1 MKSVKSE
8 IEESGELKFC
18 NSIKQGYYVTGDESA
33 LRKIIQE
40 KINELKTPEG
50 KAVLKI
56 YMQNSLFSLTEN
68 EIDFYKLCICIIKQY
83 ELDIKNEYILSD
95 MQTEGFMIQVSW
107 IRSLKGYTIKLSDDE
122 KNALTGTLS
131 YRSVENSVEKMARCG
146 IEMVQ
151 EEVYYLASMLLG
163 IETTGFKT
171 HREEERF
178 IEKIADQFISNF
190 ERITCLVFYNR
201 SKLRHELFHHL
212 RALFYRM
219 KYGTP
224 SDNPLTRDI
233 KQMYSFVFEATR
245 RAIAEVGNDFMRDIP
260 DTEIAY
266 LCIYMVSNLDEKKVH
281 QSAKYDGSILIVGP
295 KNMAI
300 ATLIKEQIQNLLG
313 DSFEYDVISLSR
325 LKTRMLSEYV
335 MVSIGVS
342 PNTKFIDS
350 VEKLPNGAI
359 ITNTAMETSVK
370 DVYAAGDCGTVYHK
384 ILKKPAFIALGTY
397 ANKQG
402 RLAGDSMIGKEVC
415 FDRALGTSMLRCLGM
430 EFAKTGISEKEA
442 KREGLDVKIKTVT
455 TRSHARYYPDPV
467 ELTIKFVYDAKD
479 HTLLGAQI
487 MGAKEAAWRIDVCAC
502 AIDQGMTTEELGYLD
517 LGYAPMFAGVWDA
530 IGIAANAS
538 K

>member
-1 MKSVKSE
+1 M
-8 IEESGELKFC
+8 
-18 NSIKQGYYVTGDESA
+18 
-33 LRKIIQE
+33 
-40 KINELKTPEG
+40 
-50 KAVLKI
+50 
-56 YMQNSLFSLTEN
+56 
-68 EIDFYKLCICIIKQY
+68 
-83 ELDIKNEYILSD
+83 
-95 MQTEGFMIQVSW
+95 
-107 IRSLKGYTIKLSDDE
+107 
-122 KNALTGTLS
+122 S

-335 MVSIGVS
+335 MVVLVDVPRGKVTVENVVETSIVL
-342 PNTKFIDS
+342 NKEDQQKIVDILQN
-350 VEKLPNGAI
+350 EKLLSKYNNKIEDILSIVEENVTQPIERKELYFSLFRYFNSRKGY
-359 ITNTAMETSVK
+359 NPSEQPGME
-370 DVYAAGDCGTVYHK
+370 C
-384 ILKKPAFIALGTY
+384 ILGEKTRTEVLPDHMDWEDTLHYGSELLDSSE
-397 ANKQG
+397 G
-402 RLAGDSMIGKEVC
+402 RLWERIQNLVSRDKLQTYRFEKDAILIHYPMQGEQQREIKLLKM
-415 FDRALGTSMLRCLGM
+415 
-430 EFAKTGISEKEA
+430 ISE
-442 KREGLDVKIKTVT
+442 EGVVCPDGKKAYLILCLTTIDKYSHFSLLD
-455 TRSHARYYPDPV
+455 
-467 ELTIKFVYDAKD
+467 EVYRFYG
-479 HTLLGAQI
+479 T
-487 MGAKEAAWRIDVCAC
+487 
-502 AIDQGMTTEELGYLD
+502 
-517 LGYAPMFAGVWDA
+517 
-530 IGIAANAS
+530 
-538 K
+538 